1 VSGAGYLE
9 AVLPGGLPV
18 GNAVAALGL
27 VAAAGVPVLLSQPG
41 STLRVAALLTLCAA
55 VAWLPISIAL
65 AGNLALNFTSWRGS
79 AWLGFSLVVHF
90 AVLGTLAWAL
100 VGRLLAM
107 RRRTNAT

>member
-1 VSGAGYLE
+1 
-9 AVLPGGLPV
+9 
-18 GNAVAALGL
+18 
-27 VAAAGVPVLLSQPG
+27 
-41 STLRVAALLTLCAA
+41 